1 MEQPMNLERI
11 ESAPR
16 YAAGSASLYDHSL
29 TLGEKLAREHA
40 DMQASFMAA
49 CHKADANAL
58 APWAPMRNDWA
69 GVGMSNMP
77 RSLGDAARMPK
88 RQQTFAEVLGESL
101 DFTGGPDLS
110 ELLQLL
116 LNVAHGADTVNAP
129 AQARALLARM
139 AAAYVNEHAGEDA

>member
-1 MEQPMNLERI
+1 MNLERI

-29 TLGEKLAREHA
+29 TLGEKLDREQA
-40 DMQASFMAA
+40 DMRASFMAA
-49 CHKADANAL
+49 CRNADANAL
-58 APWAPMRNDWA
+58 APWAPTRNDWA
-69 GVGMSNMP
+69 GVGMSSMP

-110 ELLQLL
+110 EVLQLL
-116 LNVAHGADTVNAP
+116 LNVAHSSDTVNAP

-139 AAAYVNEHAGEDA
+139 ADAYVNEHTGEGA